1 MSLNGTRRVDITVN
15 CVSSTV
21 AVCEVINHPD
31 VRCSSPGRDHATGKT
46 GSSEG
51 GAVPE
56 KYYVVAN
63 NDHVRVKQI
72 LIFETS
78 STDRRNKTR
87 KYEILCDK
95 FVDYSIRILYDC
107 SIRIHL
113 HHGLHYL

>member
-1 MSLNGTRRVDITVN
+1 MSSNSTKTIDITVN
-15 CVSSTV
+15 CVCSTV

-31 VRCSSPGRDHATGKT
+31 VRCSTPGRDHATGKT

-78 STDRRNKTR
+78 SADKRNKTR
-87 KYEILCDK
+87 KYEILCYK
-95 FVDYSIRILYDC
+95 FVDYSIRVLYEC
-107 SIRIHL
+107 SIRIYL
-113 HHGLHYL
+113 HNDLYYF